1 MHGPL
6 EVIAIKNF
14 TRNLNHRR
22 VKKILLGFIIST
34 FVISSCND
42 DYFNPDVD
50 DNHMD
55 KIGYNVNIADNDEFQ
70 SRGSS
75 TNTHI
80 TVNKLDA
87 TIGGKDLYLH
97 TVVSNN
103 IPQSVIAQK
112 NSAAIS
118 RGTITD
124 SESIDEIAVSAIV
137 INDSEAP
144 KGWPVT
150 GDAQMYMNNEPVY
163 KDYNWTTGRYWPQEQ
178 DSIRFYAYSPVGAL
192 DDESQDDTKG
202 LPNMSN
208 NEPYFYY
215 RVNDVVADQQDLLVA
230 AAQYKGNYCKPA
242 QINMCHALTA
252 VEIHIS
258 EDVKDF
264 TLYELTLSGIENEGL
279 YGYKFIRNEEDVN
292 SKDAGSWTLND
303 TDGQLASYQIYN
315 NAEGLELTGT
325 EVNLSKN
332 NLLLLL
338 MPQELNESATISLRG
353 RDGVLDKDV
362 ALTAQIGGNGE
373 EWEKGKHVIYNLTF
387 SSTKID
393 YFIEVNVPNAA
404 NSDIPYYGTQS
415 KDYNVRSYKTIT
427 RSGLDPLVVPVP
439 WTAVAIENGNEVA
452 IPAGLILSGT
462 SGSGVDLSVDNL
474 NESFKFTLLPY
485 LSSTNSKSHNNIV
498 TGTSQLYARLGTKDV
513 PYDLSTL
520 NNYSTSATPY
530 NTANCYMVFAPGYYT
545 FPLVYGNAITN
556 GATNSSSYNGYS
568 GSYTQSLKTTD
579 YVGNVDGG
587 SITVP
592 CQGLGTFLDHN
603 DTGITGPWIV
613 NTNSRGGKYAPATAE
628 IVWQDEPY
636 LVTEVKLNDNKDYI
650 QFRVHEETVCDG
662 NAVIA
667 VKDSNGTI
675 MWSWHIWVNDG
686 LAYHNQSNAIGGYT
700 EFQQLYV
707 DENLRQYDI
716 VNLTNRCVTSPNWRD
731 CHYDETNPTNTYTG
745 YDFKL
750 SKVLLGH
757 CDGETKN
764 YQARDI
770 TIRFKQVEDANA
782 EFKGVEKSCDITF
795 SQKSGSVSTVN
806 NIPYYQYGRKDPMLP
821 TGEKNADKIYYTNDG
836 QRKEA
841 IEYVESQATIG
852 QAIKNPHIF
861 YADNN
866 RSASNGLMDVNWCKN
881 GTYMNLWNSNSWSVP
896 AFAYHSEFN
905 NENRYKFHAWFN
917 ELKAKGVTKTVYDPC
932 PIGFELPRV
941 DAFTGGTYHGMN
953 LYPLWY
959 YSGDKSD
966 FVFGSSLTL
975 TSDSHAIHIYG
986 NIWIN
991 PDGNPYSVAC
1001 ENFNM
1006 ISIYGSPMTSVGT
1019 RGNNDLPYG
1028 GETLAIEYMGHRKQG
1043 KVGQYGMYASALTA
1057 APVCTQNM
1065 VSSSSSMESY
1075 AHYMLTRLCIM
1086 KSKDLWKGTNAYIP
1100 YSVRVF
1106 SGSDFDLAFGIIPA
1120 KSGSNPY
1127 STTTTVDKGGIEWTE
1142 GNKSDQTVD
1151 F

>member
-1 MHGPL
+1 M
-6 EVIAIKNF
+6 V
-14 TRNLNHRR
+14 T
-22 VKKILLGFIIST
+22 
-34 FVISSCND
+34 SCAD
-42 DYFNPDVD
+42 DYFEPTQESK
-50 DNHMD
+50 HMD
-55 KIGYNVNIADNDEFQ
+55 MIGYKVNISAGDDLKSRSTGSITPDNRIVTIDP
-70 SRGSS
+70 
-75 TNTHI
+75 
-80 TVNKLDA
+80 VDA
-87 TIGGKDLYLH
+87 TIGGKQLYLH
-97 TVVSNN
+97 TTIDNQFPVVDKSKKT
-103 IPQSVIAQK
+103 Q
-112 NSAAIS
+112 S
-118 RGTITD
+118 RGV
-124 SESIDEIAVSAIV
+124 EINDGDLDAIKVSAV
-137 INDSEAP
+137 VYDGQWGAATGFDPKPYMDNELSEAP
-144 KGWPVT
+144 AWST
-150 GDAQMYMNNEPVY
+150 N
-163 KDYNWTTGRYWPQEQ
+163 RYWPRES
-178 DSIRFYAYSPVGAL
+178 DRIRFYAYAPQNVLVGGP
-192 DDESQDDTKG
+192 DNIDG
-202 LPNMSN
+202 LPSGASIPSFEYKVSDEVKN
-208 NEPYFYY
+208 
-215 RVNDVVADQQDLLVA
+215 QQDLLVA
-230 AAQYKGNYCKPA
+230 SADYAGNLCQVA
-242 QINMCHALTA
+242 HLEFGHALTA
-252 VEIHIS
+252 VNIQIAGS
-258 EDVKDF
+258 VTDF
-264 TLYELTLSGIENEGL
+264 ELTGLVISGLKNQGT
-279 YGYKFIRNEEDVN
+279 YTYKWEDGAMV
-292 SKDAGSWTLND
+292 DGSWIEGSNGD
-303 TDGQLASYQIYN
+303 TDTISSTHDKGGWTDLDGSASYTLFPRPV
-315 NAEGLELTGT
+315 EGDQTPVTSLELTGDT
-325 EVNLSKN
+325 GSDVVFTDGNM
-332 NLLLLL
+332 LLLM
-338 MPQELNESATISLRG
+338 MPQELGDEAKITVTG
-353 RDGVLDKDV
+353 RDKVLNKDV
-362 ALTAQIGGNGE
+362 TLTANIGGLDTNGDPK
-373 EWEKGKHVIYNLTF
+373 EWVAGKRVTYTLSF
-387 SSTKID
+387 SSTNIQ
-393 YFIEVNVPNAA
+393 YTINVIA
-404 NSDIPYYGTQS
+404 NNKDNIPYYGIKDQS
-415 KDYNVRSYKTIT
+415 YTVQSYKTVT
-427 RSGLDPLVVPVP
+427 RSGLDPLVIPVP

-530 NTANCYMVFAPGYYT
+530 NTANCYLVFAPGYYT

-579 YVGNVDGG
+579 YKGNVDGD
-587 SITVP
+587 SINVP

-603 DTGITGPWIV
+603 DAGITGPWIV

-707 DENLRQYDI
+707 DENLRQYSI

-731 CHYDETNPTNTYTG
+731 CHYYETNPTNTYTG

-750 SKVLLGH
+750 SRVLLGH

-836 QRKEA
+836 QRKEV

-852 QAIKNPHIF
+852 QAIKNPQIF

-932 PIGFELPRV
+932 PVGFELPRV

-959 YSGDKSD
+959 YSGDKSN
-966 FVFGSSLTL
+966 FVFGSSQTL
-975 TSDSHAIHIYG
+975 TGDSHAIHIYG

-1043 KVGQYGMYASALTA
+1043 KVEQYGMFASALTA

-1065 VSSSSSMESY
+1065 NNTNAVMEDN
-1075 AHYMLTRLCIM
+1075 AHYMLSRLCIM

-1120 KSGSNPY
+1120 KSGANPY

>member
-1 MHGPL
+1 MKKLNIGL
-6 EVIAIKNF
+6 IIAA
-14 TRNLNHRR
+14 LA
-22 VKKILLGFIIST
+22 V
-34 FVISSCND
+34 SSCAD
-42 DYFNPDVD
+42 DFEPGSSSKY
-50 DNHMD
+50 MD
-55 KIGYNVNIADNDEFQ
+55 KIGYAINIANENDEFQ
-70 SRGSS
+70 SRGESS
-75 TNTHI
+75 QNRV
-80 TVNKLDA
+80 TVEKLDA
-87 TIGGKDLYLH
+87 TIGDNDLYLH
-97 TVVSNN
+97 TVVSDS
-103 IPQSVIAQK
+103 IPQ
-112 NSAAIS
+112 AITARKHGKALS
-118 RGTITD
+118 RG
-124 SESIDEIAVSAIV
+124 SISYSNTLDEINVSAVV
-137 INDSEAP
+137 INDTEIWP
-144 KGWPVT
+144 KQGVS
-150 GDAQMYMNNEPVY
+150 AQMYMNNETVTRE
-163 KDYNWTTGRYWPQEQ
+163 YNWTTGRYWPKEH
-178 DSIRFYAYSPVGAL
+178 DYVRFYAYAPINAL
-192 DDESQDDTKG
+192 DDASEDGYVGLPIIESQ
-202 LPNMSN
+202 
-208 NEPYFYY
+208 EPSFVYV
-215 RVNDVVADQQDLLVA
+215 VNDNIADQEDLLVGSA
-230 AAQYKGNYCKPA
+230 HYKGDYCASA
-242 QINMCHALTA
+242 QLDLCHALTA

-258 EDVKDF
+258 KDIADF
-264 TLYELTLSGIENEGL
+264 TLNRLTISGLKNKGTYTYCYSQGGDGDSVTQTHDAGVWEDVVATETDGAEYVLFENESGIILDGTAEKDINMSDSNMVLMMMPQTLS
-279 YGYKFIRNEEDVN
+279 EDATITVVGHDEVMN
-292 SKDAGSWTLND
+292 RDVTLVAKIGGVDSN
-303 TDGQLASYQIYN
+303 GNQKKWGKGEHVVY
-315 NAEGLELTGT
+315 
-325 EVNLSKN
+325 NLS
-332 NLLLLL
+332 
-338 MPQELNESATISLRG
+338 
-353 RDGVLDKDV
+353 
-362 ALTAQIGGNGE
+362 
-373 EWEKGKHVIYNLTF
+373 F
-387 SSTKID
+387 SSTNIQ
-393 YFIEVNVPNAA
+393 YTINVIA
-404 NSDIPYYGTQS
+404 NNKDNIPYYGI
-415 KDYNVRSYKTIT
+415 KDQTYTVQSYKTVT
-427 RSGLDPLVVPVP
+427 RSGLDPLIVPVP

-530 NTANCYMVFAPGYYT
+530 NTANCYLVFAPGYYT

-579 YVGNVDGG
+579 YKGNVDGD
-587 SITVP
+587 SINVP

-603 DTGITGPWIV
+603 DAGITGPWIV

-707 DENLRQYDI
+707 DENLRHYDI

-731 CHYDETNPTNTYTG
+731 CHYYETNPTNTYTG

-750 SKVLLGH
+750 SRVLLGH

-836 QRKEA
+836 QRKEV

-852 QAIKNPHIF
+852 QAIKNPQIF

-932 PIGFELPRV
+932 PVGFELPRV

-959 YSGDKSD
+959 YSGDKSN
-966 FVFGSSLTL
+966 FVFGSSQTL
-975 TSDSHAIHIYG
+975 TDDSHAIHIYG

-1065 VSSSSSMESY
+1065 VSSSVTMESY
-1075 AHYMLTRLCIM
+1075 AHYMLSRLCIM

-1120 KSGSNPY
+1120 KSGANPY
-1127 STTTTVDKGGIEWTE
+1127 SATTTVDKGGIEWTE